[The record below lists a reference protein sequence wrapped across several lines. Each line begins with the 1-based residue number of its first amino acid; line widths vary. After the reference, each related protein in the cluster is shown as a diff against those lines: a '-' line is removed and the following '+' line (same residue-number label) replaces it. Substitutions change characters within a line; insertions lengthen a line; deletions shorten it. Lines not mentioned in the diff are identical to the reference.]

1 MMGIALSNTDR
12 LIRLVND
19 MLDLERI
26 GSGQEAL
33 HTRVCEVE
41 DLMRGAVASLEVDAA
56 AAGLSVKVEA
66 EGVKVFADPDR
77 MLQTLINLLSNAI
90 KFSPPGREV
99 RLCARVAGDEALLQ
113 VRDFG
118 RGIPEDKLE
127 AIFERFQQVD
137 ATDARSKGGTG
148 LGLAICRSIVAQHGG
163 RIWATSV
170 LGEGS
175 LFSIALPAHAA

>member
-1 MMGIALSNTDR
+1 
-12 LIRLVND
+12 
-19 MLDLERI
+19 
-26 GSGQEAL
+26 
-33 HTRVCEVE
+33 
-41 DLMRGAVASLEVDAA
+41 
-56 AAGLSVKVEA
+56 VKVEA